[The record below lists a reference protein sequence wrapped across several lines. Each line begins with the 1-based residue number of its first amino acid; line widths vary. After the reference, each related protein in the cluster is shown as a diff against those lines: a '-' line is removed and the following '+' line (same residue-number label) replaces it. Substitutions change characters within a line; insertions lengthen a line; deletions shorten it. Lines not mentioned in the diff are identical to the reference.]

1 MFWATISA
9 FSPAQPTDTDDPE
22 DDLCRP
28 LWHVVHDDGD
38 EEDLEEHEIKE
49 AIRITERVRCVR
61 SNLNH
66 VTFFC
71 VNYVTQS
78 YLNKST

>member
-9 FSPAQPTDTDDPE
+9 FSPAQQTDTDDPE

-49 AIRITERVRCVR
+49 AIRITERVRGV
-61 SNLNH
+61 
-66 VTFFC
+66 
-71 VNYVTQS
+71 
-78 YLNKST
+78 